1 LYYNNIHTF
10 HIGLSEIGGGVMS
23 KNVLENK
30 VVIVTG
36 AGSGLGKETA
46 LLLGNEGAKVVACD
60 RFAHKIEVLKRECE
74 RYQGKVL
81 ALTADVSKE
90 DQVKALVDQTLSV
103 FGRIDILINN
113 AAVFENFLIADTTI
127 DSWNYQLTNNLTSA
141 FLMSRECI
149 PQMRKQRA
157 GKIINISSSLAKSGG
172 AGFGAYSASKA
183 ALETFS
189 YTLDEEES
197 QNGIVVNIVNPG
209 VMKTDMQTTGVDPA
223 YVARKL
229 LRFVAEHDRHAGK
242 VIDLD

>member
-1 LYYNNIHTF
+1 
-10 HIGLSEIGGGVMS
+10 MS
-23 KNVLENK
+23 KSRLENK

-46 LLLGNEGAKVVACD
+46 LLFANEGTKVVACD
-60 RFAHKIEVLKRECE
+60 LSAHKIEVLKRECE
-74 RYQGKVL
+74 RYQGNVL

-90 DQVKALVDQTLSV
+90 HQVRSLIDQTLSA

-113 AAVFENFLIADTTI
+113 AAVFENILIADTTI
-127 DSWNYQLTNNLTSA
+127 DSWYYHFNNNVTSV

-149 PQMRKQRA
+149 PHMRKQRA

-209 VMKTDMQTTGVDPA
+209 VMKTDMQTTGVEPV

-242 VIDLD
+242 VIDLN